1 MRDSVRAAPGAR
13 PSPILASKLLS
24 APAAARAAV
33 GNKEAV
39 RRRLRRQ
46 KRGVQPIEP
55 ATLQDI
61 AVMRTT
67 ADVLGSHV
75 QHVGCLYHL
84 TQSTWRK
91 VVMLWR
97 FINHLNTYLLTY
109 SQTYLLS

>member
-84 TQSTWRK
+84 TQSTWPK
-91 VVMLWR
+91 DSSTSLAIYKS
-97 FINHLNTYLLTY
+97 FKYLLTY
-109 SQTYLLS
+109 L